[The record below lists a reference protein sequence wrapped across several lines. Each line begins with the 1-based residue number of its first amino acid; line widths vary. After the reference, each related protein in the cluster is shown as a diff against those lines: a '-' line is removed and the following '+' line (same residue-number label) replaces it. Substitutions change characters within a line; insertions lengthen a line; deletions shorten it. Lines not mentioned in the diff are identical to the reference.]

1 MKKNRNTVLITG
13 GAGFIGAA
21 VSEEMARLN
30 SDLILVDIN
39 KKNLDALKKKLCSKY
54 DCKVDIFNCDMSNTN
69 ELSSLVSQISKKYKR
84 IDTIINSVGM
94 VGTDKMKGWNTGF
107 DNQGIEA
114 WQKCLDI
121 NLSSIFFLI
130 QKLYKKM
137 QKSDNASIV
146 NISSIYGISAPDWEL
161 YKGTNINNPGA
172 YSVSKAGV
180 VHMTRWL
187 ASTLSPKIRVNCV
200 SPGGVYRNQS
210 EKFVKKYKSRTLLN
224 RMATEKD
231 IVGPVVFLSS
241 SSASYITGENVIV
254 DGGWTIK

>member
-69 ELSSLVSQISKKYKR
+69 ELSSLVSQISKKHKR

-241 SSASYITGENVIV
+241 DSASYITGENVIV